1 MPLWKV
7 KQYKVKQVEECTI
20 GIVGMGLM
28 GGAIA
33 LALRNRCN
41 VAQDK
46 VLACDIN
53 ENVLALAEQA
63 GLIAKGFAIGKA
75 SGLAGEMLAA
85 CDVVFLCIGPAALIT
100 FLEQWE
106 HSFKTGALITDI
118 AGVKGTVAAKAEQF
132 RADIDFIPGHPMAGA
147 EGGGFAGAARCDF
160 RGKNY
165 ILTPLARN
173 KPENLAFLKDL
184 IHRMVFGRIT
194 EVDAIEHDRKIAFT
208 SQLCHV
214 LAAALIDCEPDTSIT
229 RFGGGSFEDFTRI
242 AMLNAPMWAELF
254 TANHAALL
262 ERVNQFENSLDAL
275 KALIQN
281 GETAELEQRLYRVR
295 ERRAQLESSSSKPTI
310 ASS

>member
-1 MPLWKV
+1 MKP
-7 KQYKVKQVEECTI
+7 VEECTI

-33 LALRNRCN
+33 MALRNRCG

-63 GLIAKGFAIGKA
+63 GLIAKGFASDGA
-75 SGLAGEMLAA
+75 GGLADEMLAA
-85 CDVVFLCIGPAALIT
+85 CDLVFLCIGPAALLA

-165 ILTPLARN
+165 ILTPLTRN
-173 KPENLAFLKDL
+173 KPENLLFLKDL
-184 IHRMVFGRIT
+184 IRRMGFGRIT
-194 EVDAIEHDRKIAFT
+194 ETSAVDHDRKIAFT

-214 LAAALIDCEPDTSIT
+214 MAAALIDCEADTAIA

-242 AMLNAPMWAELF
+242 AMLNAPLWAELF
-254 TANHAALL
+254 TANRQALL
-262 ERVNQFENSLDAL
+262 ERIDQFEASLDAL
-275 KALIQN
+275 KTFIQD
-281 GETAELEQRLYRVR
+281 GRTAELEQMLSRVR
-295 ERRAQLESSSSKPTI
+295 DRRSALE
-310 ASS
+310 ASA